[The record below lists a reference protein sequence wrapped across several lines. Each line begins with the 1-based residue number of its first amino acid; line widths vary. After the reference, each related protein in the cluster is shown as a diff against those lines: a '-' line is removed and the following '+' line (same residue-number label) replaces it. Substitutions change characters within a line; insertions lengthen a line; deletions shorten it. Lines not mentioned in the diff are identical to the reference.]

1 MCNTYKM
8 VLLFALIITFHNTC
22 ITFSDLHSFIT
33 TSTGQVQLLNQF
45 QVIQQWYKSSEVSIA
60 DLSMTSTHCNLNKI
74 NNPLKCYWLKLNS
87 IKILYKTHAC
97 INWHTENN
105 LYASPFS
112 NPWVTMVLTV
122 TRFSFTKGVRR

>member
-87 IKILYKTHAC
+87 IKILYKTLAC
-97 INWHTENN
+97 INWHTEND
-105 LYASPFS
+105 
-112 NPWVTMVLTV
+112 
-122 TRFSFTKGVRR
+122 FTYFYPMGYYSTYCHQIFFHKGCEKITF